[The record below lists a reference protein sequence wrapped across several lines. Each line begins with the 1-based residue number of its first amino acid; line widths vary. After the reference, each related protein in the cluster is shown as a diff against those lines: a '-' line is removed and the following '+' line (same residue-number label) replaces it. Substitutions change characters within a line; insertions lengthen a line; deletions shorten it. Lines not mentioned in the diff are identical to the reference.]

1 MSERD
6 KAEGSEATEKPAD
19 TTAEDKTE
27 AKAAEDK
34 KAEAKP
40 DAPESP
46 TPTAVTGA
54 DDKKAD
60 EKVEA
65 KAEVKADDKKA
76 EAKPEAKA
84 EDKKAEAKKGERA
97 GPSRPIPPGSVGSWV
112 HNTAVIAQRE
122 FSSYFTSP
130 LGYIVIGMFLLLV
143 GVLVFFPFAFLV
155 LRKASLTPMFNAIS
169 WLLPLM
175 SPAIAMRTFA
185 EEKRTGTLEM
195 LITQPVRDAEVL
207 FGKYLGA
214 LGLLAVAI
222 LATLTYPLVVS
233 RWGELDWGPVAGGYL
248 GLLLGGGAYVAFGVM
263 VSSYT
268 KDQITA
274 FFVAFVV
281 GGVFFLMNKALMF
294 LPTSVAPFVEYLCP
308 DFHFASI
315 SRGVI
320 DARNIV
326 YFLSVISA
334 CLLATARSLDSRRWS

>member
-1 MSERD
+1 MADTD
-6 KAEGSEATEKPAD
+6 KAEGAEAADKPAEAK
-19 TTAEDKTE
+19 AEEKTE
-27 AKAAEDK
+27 AKAEEK
-34 KAEAKP
+34 PTKAEAPKV
-40 DAPESP
+40 EE
-46 TPTAVTGA
+46 
-54 DDKKAD
+54 KKT
-60 EKVEA
+60 EEKKVEA
-65 KAEVKADDKKA
+65 KAEERPAKAETKAEEKAETKAEKAAAPKKA
-76 EAKPEAKA
+76 EKA
-84 EDKKAEAKKGERA
+84 ASKSD
-97 GPSRPIPPGSVGSWV
+97 PQRPIPPGSVGSWM

-122 FSSYFTSP
+122 FASYFTSP

-195 LITQPVRDAEVL
+195 LITQPVRDVEVL

-214 LGLLAVAI
+214 LGLLTVAI
-222 LATLTYPLVVS
+222 LATVTYPLVVS

-294 LPTSVAPFVEYLCP
+294 LPTWAAPWVEYLCP
-308 DFHFASI
+308 DYHFASI